1 MPLSDVLKK
10 IEVYEKKEKIQQRAR
25 ERLIEKSKN
34 KVSNVHLLK
43 EQERKMLMTTINLR
57 SPRAPIIY
65 SYQKNF
71 KTKFEGKKIGVD
83 YQTVLLDIRRKMI
96 PFIRELKYLEKE
108 KEKAFTFLKNYDF
121 AKVIENQR
129 KFHYYNIE
137 NNLSNSDSSIKEFLK
152 SFPFLR
158 NSLENFIHSSR
169 YLDASEA
176 SKIIKETLAKNIEK
190 YIERKQDELNLD
202 QVDEETRKIILF
214 QLKLYKVYLFD
225 HKKVIKALEILKDN
239 FADLSNIKYEF
250 KILVAGTINKL
261 KENVKLI
268 QQNYRNILFLLNAE
282 ERDAVQ
288 IEIEEFIEERNL
300 QAGSYLNKFY
310 QSQFDKNV
318 RERNESFKEKIEL
331 SLIFD
336 FLKTHEVLSG
346 DMNIKTI
353 LDYATGK
360 EFSTLT
366 FEKLTEIQEKIG
378 KLVEEAEKKIMASDE
393 KILSLN
399 EMKAKNKELCILAET
414 VNRTQTEINESGK
427 RVKNRVKKIMKEFQK
442 TDVKE
447 EEEKLQNEYQELK
460 KQAELDFEDQQ
471 KIDLVPSQYKN
482 KIQDLKKLCE
492 SWSTRTNNE
501 NSRIISSYNKGAI
514 KRKRV
519 QETELENEEE
529 EYEIDLKKLRHKF
542 K

>member
-71 KTKFEGKKIGVD
+71 TTKFEGKKIGVD

-137 NNLSNSDSSIKEFLK
+137 NNLSNYDSSIKEFLK

-529 EYEIDLKKLRHKF
+529 EYEIYLKKLRHKF